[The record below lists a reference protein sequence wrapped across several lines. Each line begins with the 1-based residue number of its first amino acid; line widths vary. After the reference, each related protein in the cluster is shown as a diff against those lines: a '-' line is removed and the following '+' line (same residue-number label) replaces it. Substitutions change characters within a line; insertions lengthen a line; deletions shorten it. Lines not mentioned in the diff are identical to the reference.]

1 MPFLTTHRLVSR
13 LIINGLKYRFHRLS
27 GFSGVIEALS
37 IEVTHRCMARCLMCN
52 IWRIPAHVPDLPVD
66 DWLMLLGQPAFRRLK
81 ELDVTGGEPFLR
93 EDLTSLMRGV
103 SELKAARLNELRSV
117 ALTTNGFLTDKV
129 LSGTSRIAQ
138 DMKEAG
144 LDLVVVLAMD
154 GIGEVHDRIRNVKNG
169 WKKLAATIDGLIELR
184 RTCDNII
191 IGLKTTVLPLNVDE
205 LNGVAQFAA
214 ERGLFTIISP
224 CIITG
229 GRYANEDLR
238 ENLQFSRED
247 VQKMIRFFESPAFQ
261 WSYHRRG
268 LLDFLKTGTI
278 SKPCSAGF
286 NYLFIRSTGDV
297 YPCPL
302 IKDKLGNFMDTSIGA
317 LIESR
322 PARRF
327 RRRIGQFEACTS
339 CTEPGLERYA
349 LPFEGFSYLKLLL
362 ALGRKDFLA
371 FHAHAGLDKYV

>member
-1 MPFLTTHRLVSR
+1 MPSLTTPRLVSR
-13 LIINGLKYRFHRLS
+13 LIVKGLKYRFRRLS
-27 GFSGVIEALS
+27 GLSAPIEALS
-37 IEVTHRCMARCLMCN
+37 IEVTHRCIARCVMCN
-52 IWRIPAHVPDLPVD
+52 IWRIPASLPDLPVD

-93 EDLTSLMRGV
+93 EDLTLLMRGL
-103 SELKAARLNELRSV
+103 SQLKADRLPELRSV
-117 ALTTNGFLTDKV
+117 ALTTNGFLTDKA
-129 LSGTSRIAQ
+129 LSGTARIAQ

-154 GIGEVHDRIRNVKNG
+154 GIGEVHDRIRNVRNG
-169 WKKLAATIDGLIELR
+169 WQKLAATIEGLVGLR
-184 RTCDNII
+184 RTWDNII
-191 IGLKTTVLPLNVDE
+191 IGLKTTILPLNVDE
-205 LNGVAQFAA
+205 LHRIAEFAA

-229 GRYANEDLR
+229 GRYANEDRR
-238 ENLQFSRED
+238 ENLQFSPED
-247 VQKMIRFFESPAFQ
+247 VQKMVRFFESPAFQ

-268 LLDFLKTGTI
+268 LLEFLKTGAI
-278 SKPCSAGF
+278 RKPCSAGF

-302 IKDKLGNFMDTSIGA
+302 MKERLGNFTETPIGA
-317 LIESR
+317 LIDSL

-327 RRRIGQFEACTS
+327 RRRIGQFEACRS

-349 LPFEGFSYLKLLL
+349 LPFEGFSYLKLLF

-371 FHAHAGLDKYV
+371 FHAHTGLDKYV

>member
-1 MPFLTTHRLVSR
+1 MPSLTTHRLVST
-13 LIINGLKYRFHRLS
+13 LIVNGLKYRFHRLS
-27 GFSGVIEALS
+27 GLSAAIEALS
-37 IEVTHRCMARCLMCN
+37 IEVTHRCVARCLMCN

-66 DWLMLLGQPAFRRLK
+66 DWLMLLGQPAFRHLV

-93 EDLTSLMRGV
+93 EDHTLLMRGV
-103 SELKAARLNELRSV
+103 SILKAASLRELRSV

-138 DMKEAG
+138 DLKEAG

-154 GIGEVHDRIRNVKNG
+154 GIGEVHDRIRNVKQG
-169 WKKLAATIDGLIELR
+169 WQKLAATIDGLIALR
-184 RTCDNII
+184 RTWDNII
-191 IGLKTTVLPLNVDE
+191 IGLKTTILPLNVDE
-205 LNGVAQFAA
+205 LDRIAEFAA

-229 GRYANEDLR
+229 GRYANEDRR
-238 ENLQFSRED
+238 ESLQFSRED

-278 SKPCSAGF
+278 RKPCSAGF
-286 NYLFIRSTGDV
+286 NYLFVRSTGDV

-302 IKDKLGNFMDTSIGA
+302 TRDKLGNFTETPIGA
-317 LIESR
+317 LIDSL

-327 RRRIGQFEACTS
+327 RRRIGRFEACRS

-371 FHAHAGLDKYV
+371 FHAHAGLDKYL

>member
-1 MPFLTTHRLVSR
+1 M
-13 LIINGLKYRFHRLS
+13 
-27 GFSGVIEALS
+27 
-37 IEVTHRCMARCLMCN
+37 
-52 IWRIPAHVPDLPVD
+52 
-66 DWLMLLGQPAFRRLK
+66 
-81 ELDVTGGEPFLR
+81 
-93 EDLTSLMRGV
+93 
-103 SELKAARLNELRSV
+103 
-117 ALTTNGFLTDKV
+117 
-129 LSGTSRIAQ
+129 AQ
-138 DMKEAG
+138 DLKKAG

-154 GIGEVHDRIRNVKNG
+154 GIGEVHDRIRNVRNG
-169 WKKLAATIDGLIELR
+169 WRKLAATIEGLIALR
-184 RTCDNII
+184 RTWDNII
-191 IGLKTTVLPLNVDE
+191 IGLKTTILPLNVDE
-205 LNGVAQFAA
+205 LNRIAEFSA

-229 GRYANEDLR
+229 GRYANEDRREHLR
-238 ENLQFSRED
+238 FSPED

-268 LLDFLKTGTI
+268 LLDFLKTGTV

-286 NYLFIRSTGDV
+286 NYFFVRSTGDV

-302 IKDKLGNFMDTSIGA
+302 TGDKLGNFMETPIGA
-317 LIESR
+317 LIDSP

-327 RRRIGQFEACTS
+327 RRRIGRFEACRS

-371 FHAHAGLDKYV
+371 FHAHTGLDKYL